1 MSNLQTSISRDIATW
16 KNAVKMAKG
25 DKELAKDNLTKA
37 IFDFTRIISRRVF
50 QNGFKVSPEYAV
62 IKNLDAANGFE
73 RERIAVIVQTGGCF
87 AINTKGDIY
96 SITEN
101 NKYGFKKLEKKR
113 YSQFTGRTNWLSAQ
127 DNLSPAR
134 RSRKKIKNSRTKG

>member
-37 IFDFTRIISRRVF
+37 IFDFARIIARRVF
-50 QNGFKVSPEYAV
+50 QNGFKVNPEYAV
-62 IKNLDAANGFE
+62 IKNLDVANGLESE
-73 RERIAVIVQTGGCF
+73 RVAIIVQTRNCF
-87 AINTKGDIY
+87 AISKKGDIY

-101 NKYGFKKLEKKR
+101 NKYGFKKLEKKDILNL
-113 YSQFTGRTNWLSAQ
+113 QGEQIGFLHRTFYLVREEVVKSN
-127 DNLSPAR
+127 
-134 RSRKKIKNSRTKG
+134 KK

>member
-25 DKELAKDNLTKA
+25 DKDLAKDNLTKA

-62 IKNLDAANGFE
+62 IKNLDTANGFE
-73 RERIAVIVQTGGCF
+73 RERIAVIVQAGGCF

-101 NKYGFKKLEKKR
+101 NKYGFKKLEKKDILNLQGEQIGFL
-113 YSQFTGRTNWLSAQ
+113 YRTIYL
-127 DNLSPAR
+127 LR
-134 RSRKKIKNSRTKG
+134 EEVVKK